1 MSEYDLAL
9 IGRYDQLDP
18 ASGRYVE
25 ALGCRYMHLL
35 TCIRAYYGTDDVPR
49 IPFSSQVLDRRS
61 VGNRLHMLNSEY
73 GDHVQ
78 LPYYR
83 GEWLSKKADAK
94 VKATIAVMTALVK
107 ANLMGTDGRRPNPD
121 IIASGFPLPATVSV
135 LLNPAVSRLSKE
147 PN

>member
-1 MSEYDLAL
+1 
-9 IGRYDQLDP
+9 
-18 ASGRYVE
+18 
-25 ALGCRYMHLL
+25 
-35 TCIRAYYGTDDVPR
+35 
-49 IPFSSQVLDRRS
+49 
-61 VGNRLHMLNSEY
+61 MLNSEY

-83 GEWLSKKADAK
+83 GEWLSEKADAK

-107 ANLMGTDGRRPNPD
+107 DGRRPNPD

-135 LLNPAVSRLSKE
+135 LSNPAVSRLSKE